1 MNLSRISKRKV
12 CFIHILFSM
21 KENHLSSQYCS
32 SYRQKSED
40 VQIVHIYIRYK
51 NPHYRSLLH
60 HYRSLLHHY
69 RSCCSPVDRSHR
81 LWSRWILV
89 LVPVQEASE
98 GKENDCVFCWLW
110 KLHFFFSQ
118 IIVINSNFA
127 VPCCDNCR
135 LQFQLVPTLKLNC
148 INSSP
153 KSSVLVKSNQ

>member
-60 HYRSLLHHY
+60 HYRS
-69 RSCCSPVDRSHR
+69 CCSPVDRSHR

-89 LVPVQEASE
+89 LVPVQETSE
-98 GKENDCVFCWLW
+98 GEEKDSSFLDQLLTVKIIL
-110 KLHFFFSQ
+110 LISQ
-118 IIVINSNFA
+118 MIVINSNFA

-135 LQFQLVPTLKLNC
+135 LQGAVPACPNIKVKLYQFF
-148 INSSP
+148 S
-153 KSSVLVKSNQ
+153 

>member
-40 VQIVHIYIRYK
+40 VQIVHIYIWYRYT
-51 NPHYRSLLH
+51 HYTITDHYYTITDHVALLWTGATDFGQDG
-60 HYRSLLHHY
+60 YWTWSQSKKPVKVRKMMVFLLT
-69 RSCCSPVDRSHR
+69 VKIIID
-81 LWSRWILV
+81 LFL
-89 LVPVQEASE
+89 
-98 GKENDCVFCWLW
+98 
-110 KLHFFFSQ
+110 Q

-127 VPCCDNCR
+127 VPWCDKCR
-135 LQFQLVPTLKLNC
+135 LQFQLVPTAKLNC

>member
-1 MNLSRISKRKV
+1 MNLSRISKGKV

-60 HYRSLLHHY
+60 HYRS
-69 RSCCSPVDRSHR
+69 CCSPVDRSHR

-98 GKENDCVFCWLW
+98 GKENDCVFLLTL
-110 KLHFFFSQ
+110 KITFLFSQ